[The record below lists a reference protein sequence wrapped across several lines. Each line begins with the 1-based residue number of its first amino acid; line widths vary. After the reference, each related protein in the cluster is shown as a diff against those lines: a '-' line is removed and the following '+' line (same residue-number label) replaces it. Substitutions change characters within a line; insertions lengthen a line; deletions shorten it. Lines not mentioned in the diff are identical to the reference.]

1 MNIFSV
7 MNFITILV
15 DIKNIYYKKYFY
27 FEIKKRKNSL
37 WIIIVMMQY
46 IISLPYHKVEGT
58 IVAQKILICHEKAI
72 TLLNTSTYFSF
83 SNFHIFAMQI

>member
-27 FEIKKRKNSL
+27 FEIKKKTNGL
-37 WIIIVMMQY
+37 WIIIVTMQY
-46 IISLPYHKVEGT
+46 IINLHYHKVEGT
-58 IVAQKILICHEKAI
+58 IVVQKILICHKKVVC
-72 TLLNTSTYFSF
+72 N
-83 SNFHIFAMQI
+83 

>member
-37 WIIIVMMQY
+37 
-46 IISLPYHKVEGT
+46 
-58 IVAQKILICHEKAI
+58 
-72 TLLNTSTYFSF
+72 
-83 SNFHIFAMQI
+83 